1 MCIHLG
7 KWTQGLAV
15 SLPPSTREE
24 PSVLF
29 FVRFDIT
36 QPANV
41 TNADLIDTWRR
52 EATAAVGAIEAGA
65 IKGIWKV
72 AGERSVLC
80 VIEVPSPEELDRALG
95 GLPIVREMGPAVKTT
110 AHAVYDYTIY
120 AEDLHAGVH
129 GP

>member
-1 MCIHLG
+1 M
-7 KWTQGLAV
+7 
-15 SLPPSTREE
+15 
-24 PSVLF
+24 LF

-65 IKGIWKV
+65 IKGIWKI

-80 VIEVPSPEELDRALG
+80 VIEVPAPEELDRALG

>member
-1 MCIHLG
+1 M
-7 KWTQGLAV
+7 
-15 SLPPSTREE
+15 
-24 PSVLF
+24 LF

-65 IKGIWKV
+65 IKGIWKI

-80 VIEVPSPEELDRALG
+80 VIEVPAPEELDRELG

-110 AHAVYDYTIY
+110 ANAIYDYTTY
-120 AEDLHAGVH
+120 ADDLHAGVH

>member
-1 MCIHLG
+1 MCIHLR
-7 KWTQGLAV
+7 KCTQAGVV

-24 PSVLF
+24 NGVLF
-29 FVRFDIT
+29 FVRFDST

-65 IKGIWKV
+65 IKGIWKI

-80 VIEVPSPEELDRALG
+80 VIEVPAPEELDRALG

-110 AHAVYDYTIY
+110 AHAIYDYTTY
-120 AEDLHAGVH
+120 AD
-129 GP
+129 